1 MIRFLRLSL
10 FAVALTVIFISCNQD
25 PTSVGSNLVSEQDQF
40 TFNQLDSY
48 QSDISQKSA
57 WSQVTPKL
65 GTSQYILLGK
75 TSYAESSLLL
85 LYNIYVPDSL
95 LTRLKAGELLV
106 KSASMKMIPR
116 YTLGDKSAPFDFSI
130 YQVRS
135 PWTEIG
141 FNRDSLSQ
149 LSYDQSDIKSNL
161 TMTDTTLNFNLSTNA
176 VKEWLLRKADSTAA
190 PKNYGIIFK
199 PKPSTQKILGFLG
212 IIGTSS
218 SNESILNVILERPS
232 TGYKDTINVSP
243 YEDVHVVTGSLPNAG
258 TDFYVEGGYMLK
270 SNLFFDVTS
279 LPKNSIVNKAI
290 LDLTVDES
298 QSLDGSLK
306 SDSMYVQLLAD
317 STTMKLTSDSSY
329 SVLLQ
334 RTGNV
339 FSGNISWI
347 VQKWLS
353 GVANQGMIVS
363 LVDEYTS
370 AARIAFYGSKDP
382 NKALRPKLKITYM
395 QKK

>member
-1 MIRFLRLSL
+1 
-10 FAVALTVIFISCNQD
+10 
-25 PTSVGSNLVSEQDQF
+25 
-40 TFNQLDSY
+40 
-48 QSDISQKSA
+48 
-57 WSQVTPKL
+57 
-65 GTSQYILLGK
+65 
-75 TSYAESSLLL
+75 
-85 LYNIYVPDSL
+85 
-95 LTRLKAGELLV
+95 
-106 KSASMKMIPR
+106 
-116 YTLGDKSAPFDFSI
+116 
-130 YQVRS
+130 
-135 PWTEIG
+135 
-141 FNRDSLSQ
+141 
-149 LSYDQSDIKSNL
+149 
-161 TMTDTTLNFNLSTNA
+161 
-176 VKEWLLRKADSTAA
+176 LLRKADSTAA

-218 SNESILNVILERPS
+218 SNESMLNIILERPS

-243 YEDVHVVTGSLPNAG
+243 YEDVHVVTGSLPTASS
-258 TDFYVEGGYMLK
+258 DFYLEGGYMLK
-270 SNLFFDVTS
+270 SKLFFDVSS

-317 STTMKLTSDSSY
+317 STTMKLTGDSTY
-329 SVLLQ
+329 SVLLV

-339 FSGNISWI
+339 FSGDISWI

-353 GVANQGMIVS
+353 GVSNQGIIMS

>member
-10 FAVALTVIFISCNQD
+10 FAVALTVILISCNQD

-48 QSDISQKSA
+48 QSDIPQKSS

-130 YQVRS
+130 FQVRS

-161 TMTDTTLNFNLSTNA
+161 TMTDTTLNFNLSTDA
-176 VKEWLLRKADSTAA
+176 VKEWLMRKADSTAA

-199 PKPSTQKILGFLG
+199 TKPSTQKILGFLG

-218 SNESILNVILERPS
+218 SNESILNIILERPS

-243 YEDVHVVTGSLPNAG
+243 YEDVHVVTGSLPTASS
-258 TDFYVEGGYMLK
+258 DFYLEGGYMLK

-329 SVLLQ
+329 SVLLV

-339 FSGNISWI
+339 FSGDISWI

-353 GVANQGMIVS
+353 GVANQGMILS
-363 LVDEYTS
+363 LVDEYTT

>member
-1 MIRFLRLSL
+1 MIRFLLLSF

-48 QSDISQKSA
+48 ESNISQKSA
-57 WSQVTPKL
+57 WSQITPKL
-65 GTSQYILLGK
+65 GTSQYVLLGK
-75 TSYAESSLLL
+75 TSYAESSMLL
-85 LYNIYVPDSL
+85 LYNIYLPDSL
-95 LTRLKAGELLV
+95 LARLKAGELLV
-106 KSASMKMIPR
+106 KSASLKMIPK
-116 YTLGDKSAPFDFSI
+116 YTLGDNSASFDFSV
-130 YQVRS
+130 YQIRS

-141 FNRDSLSQ
+141 FDRDSLSQ
-149 LSYDQSDIKSNL
+149 LSYDASDIKSNL
-161 TMTDTTLNFNLSTNA
+161 TTTDTTINFNLNTNV
-176 VKEWLLRKADSTAA
+176 VKEWLMRKADSTAA
-190 PKNYGIIFK
+190 PKNYGLIFK

-212 IIGTSS
+212 IHGTAAT
-218 SNESILNVILERPS
+218 NESILNVILERPS

-243 YEDVHVVTGSLPNAG
+243 YEDVHVVTGTLPTTNNN
-258 TDFYVEGGYMLK
+258 FYLEGGYSLR
-270 SNLFFDVTS
+270 STLFFDISS
-279 LPKNSIVNKAI
+279 LAKSSIVNKAI

-298 QSLDGSLK
+298 KSLDGSLK
-306 SDSMYVQLLAD
+306 SDSIYVQLLAD
-317 STTMKLTSDSSY
+317 STSRRLTSDSVY
-329 SVLLQ
+329 SVLLK

-339 FSGNISWI
+339 FSGDISWI

-353 GVANQGMIVS
+353 GVENQGVIIS
-363 LVDEYTS
+363 LVDEYST

>member
-48 QSDISQKSA
+48 QSDISQKSS

-65 GTSQYILLGK
+65 GTSNYILLGK

-85 LYNIYVPDSL
+85 LYDIYVPDSL

-161 TMTDTTLNFNLSTNA
+161 TMTDTTLNFDLSTNA
-176 VKEWLLRKADSTAA
+176 VKEWLMRKADSTAA

-218 SNESILNVILERPS
+218 SNESMLNIILERPS

-243 YEDVHVVTGSLPNAG
+243 YEDVHVVTGSLPTASS
-258 TDFYVEGGYMLK
+258 DFYLEGGYMLK
-270 SNLFFDVTS
+270 SKLFFDVSS

-317 STTMKLTSDSSY
+317 STTMKLTGDSTY
-329 SVLLQ
+329 SVLLV

-339 FSGNISWI
+339 FSGDISWI

-353 GVANQGMIVS
+353 GVSNQGIIMS